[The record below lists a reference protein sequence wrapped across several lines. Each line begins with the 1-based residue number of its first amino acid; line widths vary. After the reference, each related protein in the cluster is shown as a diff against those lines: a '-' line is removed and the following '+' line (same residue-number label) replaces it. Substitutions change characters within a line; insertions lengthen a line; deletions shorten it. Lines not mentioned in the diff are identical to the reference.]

1 MVETSGKNLS
11 SSSPSSEQQWQEFIT
26 NATMFAGQTSEHV
39 LQGVNPGGVYQAIWC
54 RDASYILGDWFLSG
68 NSQGVIQ
75 QIYQIWNHQISPNT
89 ERLVYGRGS
98 PELKFSA
105 KAGGLDIQKKFEGA
119 LPTTIYQIGF
129 SEVYGKNPDI
139 DSTALM
145 IGTSSYILARV
156 YEKKGGGGREGVGGG
171 DSTSTVA
178 SEHSSDYVT
187 SLLSKVG
194 ITDPSYV
201 TEFVVPRMLKAVEY
215 LQSRDIDN
223 DGLLEQSH
231 NEDWMDTALRAGK
244 IVYSQGCWI
253 FGLIHLS
260 VLLSKLG
267 RGTDATR
274 MTRLADKAIDAVNQ
288 KLWSEEDG
296 TYMDIQTIGSD
307 NNPDSDESSGNDKTY
322 RLLTQDVTYYLTAAT
337 ANTVNDSFEDITLF
351 PLYIDRLKQ
360 MLHKEPQEKNRP
372 QREISEI
379 HRRRAISTLD
389 AIKKRVWKDKW
400 PLVTEGE
407 LRKTGPWPLKPYQY
421 HNHTFWPWTTGI
433 EMLARSR
440 FNQVE
445 ECNILLSKLTSK
457 DKKNVA
463 VHTFYEWINPITDE
477 GGGAYP
483 FRTGISTVRLAIT
496 DLVQKIRTKRFA

>member
-1 MVETSGKNLS
+1 MVETSGRNL
-11 SSSPSSEQQWQEFIT
+11 SSSPSSEQPWQEFVN

-39 LQGVNPGGVYQAIWC
+39 SQGVNPGGVYQAIWC

-68 NSQGVIQ
+68 NLGVLQ
-75 QIYQIWNHQISPNT
+75 QIYQIWDHQISPNK

-139 DSTALM
+139 DSTSLM
-145 IGTSSYILARV
+145 IGISSYILARV
-156 YEKKGGGGREGVGGG
+156 HTKKEGGEGG
-171 DSTSTVA
+171 DSASTMA
-178 SEHSSDYVT
+178 SEHSADYVT

-194 ITDPSYV
+194 ITDASNV

-274 MTRLADKAIDAVNQ
+274 ITRLADKAIDAVNQ

-307 NNPDSDESSGNDKTY
+307 SPDERSDKTY

-351 PLYIDRLKQ
+351 PLYLDKLKQ

-372 QREISEI
+372 RREINEL

-440 FNQVE
+440 FNQIE
-445 ECNILLSKLTSK
+445 ECNILLSKLNSK
-457 DKKNVA
+457 DKKSVS

-496 DLVQKIRTKRFA
+496 DLVQKIKAKRFV

>member
-1 MVETSGKNLS
+1 MTEKGTHIS
-11 SSSPSSEQQWQEFIT
+11 SSSSSSSDDLWQDFVPKAE
-26 NATMFAGQTSEHV
+26 MFAEQTSQHAQ
-39 LQGVNPGGVYQAIWC
+39 QGINPGGVYQAIWC
-54 RDASYILGDWFLSG
+54 RDASYILADWFLSG
-68 NSQGVIQ
+68 NSQGALQ
-75 QIYQIWNHQISPNT
+75 EIYQIWDHQISPNK
-89 ERLVYGRGS
+89 EKLVYGRGS

-105 KAGGLDIQKKFEGA
+105 KAGGVDIQKKFEGA
-119 LPTTIYQIGF
+119 LPTTIYQVGF

-156 YEKKGGGGREGVGGG
+156 HAKEEG
-171 DSTSTVA
+171 DSSTSNVA
-178 SEHSSDYVT
+178 SEHSADYVT

-194 ITDPSYV
+194 MTEPSSV
-201 TEFVVPRMLKAVEY
+201 IEFVVPRMLKAVEH

-231 NEDWMDTALRAGK
+231 NEDWMDTALRKGK

-267 RGTDATR
+267 RSTEATR
-274 MTRLADKAIDAVNQ
+274 ITDLANKAIDAVNQ
-288 KLWSEEDG
+288 RLWSEEDG
-296 TYMDIQTIGSD
+296 TYMDIVQGVDGSGGGGD
-307 NNPDSDESSGNDKTY
+307 DKIF
-322 RLLTQDVTYYLTAAT
+322 RLLTQDVAYFLIATT
-337 ANTVNDSFEDITLF
+337 ANTVNDSFKDII
-351 PLYIDRLKQ
+351 YQQKGV
-360 MLHKEPQEKNRP
+360 QEKEERQERGSKKIP
-372 QREISEI
+372 DLHHQ
-379 HRRRAISTLD
+379 RAISTLD

-407 LRKTGPWPLKPYQY
+407 LPKTGPWPLKPYQY

-457 DKKNVA
+457 DKKSVGI
-463 VHTFYEWINPITDE
+463 HTFYEWINPITDE

-483 FRTGISTVRLAIT
+483 FRTGIVTVRLAIA
-496 DLVQKIRTKRFA
+496 DLVQKIRTKHYIQ